1 MYSLILRT
9 AAKLIVPLLLL
20 FSIFIL
26 LRGHDEPG
34 GGFIGG
40 LIAASAFALYA
51 TAFGSDKARK
61 ALIANPLEL
70 MSVGLTIAFV
80 TGLFPLLL
88 GQPLFSG
95 LWAKFTLLGVDVKL
109 GSPIIFDVGIFL
121 LVVGTALAVVFELD
135 TDDVPFFPTEPA
147 LDGEGHR
154 QPKP

>member
-26 LRGHDEPG
+26 FRGHDEPG

-51 TAFGSDKARK
+51 TGYGTEDARD
-61 ALIANPLEL
+61 ALYINPLEL
-70 MSVGLTIAFV
+70 MSVGLGIALL

-88 GQPLFSG
+88 GQPVFTG
-95 LWAKFTLLGVDVKL
+95 LWAEFTLLGADLKI
-109 GSPIIFDVGIFL
+109 GSPIIFDIGIFL
-121 LVVGTALAVVFELD
+121 LVVGTALAVIFELD
-135 TDDVPFFPTEPA
+135 TDGDPFFPHNIPVDEKLPA
-147 LDGEGHR
+147 SKH
-154 QPKP
+154 

>member
-1 MYSLILRT
+1 MYTLILRT

-40 LIAASAFALYA
+40 LIAASAFALLA
-51 TAFGSDKARK
+51 AAFGTQPARR
-61 ALIANPLEL
+61 ALIASPLEL
-70 MSVGLTIAFV
+70 MSVGLAIALV

-95 LWAKFTLLGVDVKL
+95 LWVEFTLLGTAIKL

-121 LVVGTALAVVFELD
+121 LVVGTVLTVVFELD
-135 TDDVPFFPTEPA
+135 TDGISFFPSEATVDARGPT
-147 LDGEGHR
+147 R
-154 QPKP
+154 TQP